1 MRAIGERNLGL
12 EPGSLSFTGPFDP
25 DADSDWCTFQ
35 SGGMNEREYWALQAQ
50 RVSELTGRPAD
61 MHSMMTPLYEASE
74 VELVRPG
81 AVQLIHDAK
90 EAGVLVGVHT
100 NDLTAFHNAE
110 WLERMTILNEF
121 EVMVDGRTDGVYKPD
136 AAAFE
141 LMIERMGMN
150 AQDIVFIDDQP
161 VNIEGGKVM
170 GMLCVHFDPTNPEPA
185 YAQARQLLGLPAA

>member
-25 DADSDWCTFQ
+25 EADPDWRTFQ

-50 RVSELTGRPAD
+50 RVSALTGRPAD

-74 VELVRPG
+74 AELVRPG
-81 AVQLIHDAK
+81 AIQLIHDAK
-90 EAGVLVGVHT
+90 QSGILVGVHT
-100 NDLTAFHNAE
+100 NDLTAFHNAQ
-110 WLERMTILNEF
+110 WLERMTILREF

-136 AAAFE
+136 PASFD
-141 LMIERMGMN
+141 LMIQRMGMP

-161 VNIEGGKVM
+161 VNIEGAEAL
-170 GMLCVHFDPTNPEPA
+170 GMKCVLFDPTNPEPA
-185 YAQARQLLGLPAA
+185 YVGARKLLGLPTS